1 MGRCLHL
8 LDKRNHRL
16 SQDDGTPK
24 FQMKK
29 ILLMTAA
36 LGVSVCPAEN
46 PKSLPKGEWKDYDN
60 RYALIIMGPAGG
72 DRLYQLYW
80 NTCASQYKELVG
92 PAKFSKENIRFLS
105 YGKSSEKH
113 KEWIH
118 GLSTLQ
124 NVKTA
129 YDWAASKCTD
139 KDLLHVYWISHGVPE
154 EFILD
159 QKLPHKTLASWMKK
173 IKAKVIIGVYQPCH
187 SGAVVDEISGPNVI
201 TLTSTDA
208 KHLNNFPWAENVQ
221 YALSNSSDYM
231 NGDHQTRPFSSQA
244 DTDGDGV
251 VDFLEAY
258 LRASKV
264 YNKERPLLDDNGD
277 GKGSNLGDNKWRP
290 SKPGLDGH
298 KSSRFS
304 LTGWR

>member
-1 MGRCLHL
+1 
-8 LDKRNHRL
+8 
-16 SQDDGTPK
+16 
-24 FQMKK
+24 MKK
-29 ILLMTAA
+29 FLLLIT
-36 LGVSVCPAEN
+36 LFGVSVGWAEN
-46 PKSLPKGEWKDYDN
+46 PKSLPKTEWKDYGN
-60 RYALIIMGPAGG
+60 RYALIVMGPAGG

-80 NTCASQYKELVG
+80 NTCASQYKELMG

-105 YGKSSEKH
+105 YGKSAQKH

-118 GLSTLQ
+118 DTTSLKS
-124 NVKTA
+124 VKAA

-139 KDLLHVYWISHGVPE
+139 KDLLHVYWISHGLPG

-159 QKLPHKTLASWMKK
+159 KKLPHKTLAAWMKK

-187 SGAVVDEISGPNVI
+187 SGSVVDEISGPNVI

-208 KHLNNFPWAENVQ
+208 KQLNNFPWAENVQ
-221 YALSNSSDYM
+221 YALSNSSNYM
-231 NGDHQTRPFSSQA
+231 NGHHQDRPFPIKA

-251 VDFLEAY
+251 VNFLEAY
-258 LRASKV
+258 VRAAKV
-264 YNKERPLLDDNGD
+264 YDKERPLLDDNGD
-277 GKGSNLGDNKWRP
+277 GKGSNLGGQKWSP

-298 KSSRFS
+298 KSSRYS